1 MSSHNLLPEAE
12 ADDDVAAT
20 IKSVRQQLLNL
31 NITGRLPVK
40 LDPDFVR
47 VDENSNPPLV
57 GDYTLYTVQRPVT
70 ITLLGAV
77 SGAEQLP
84 WQAGRSVTDYLQDH
98 PVLQARTRITL
109 S

>member
-1 MSSHNLLPEAE
+1 MSWHSLLPREAE

-47 VDENSNPPLV
+47 VDENSNPRWS
-57 GDYTLYTVQRPVT
+57 GT
-70 ITLLGAV
+70 I
-77 SGAEQLP
+77 
-84 WQAGRSVTDYLQDH
+84 RSIPYSV
-98 PVLQARTRITL
+98 R
-109 S
+109 

>member
-1 MSSHNLLPEAE
+1 MSL
-12 ADDDVAAT
+12 VAC
-20 IKSVRQQLLNL
+20 R
-31 NITGRLPVK
+31 VK

-77 SGAEQLP
+77 SGAAAIAL
-84 WQAGRSVTDYLQDH
+84 AGRPYDVTDYLQDH
-98 PVLQARTRITL
+98 PRLAGADRITL